1 MASVRKDPRGSG
13 TWQVRYRKPDGRVTT
28 KGGFRRKNDA
38 LRWARTTEVDKDRGD
53 WVDPAKQKVRF
64 GDFAEQWMADQHHLS
79 PQAQVD
85 YALIIR
91 NRLVPALGGTALG
104 QLTTERLQDVVTGQA
119 QHHAPGTVQKTH
131 AVLRRV
137 LDGAVQRGYLP
148 RNPCTGVSLPKS
160 EQREMLYLNA
170 PEVEALARAVP
181 ARYGTLVRFAAWTGL
196 RAGECGALRVSDFT
210 PDYASVRVTRSVG
223 DVNGKLIEGPTKNGR
238 NRVVGVPPLLRDE
251 LRAQVAAHHP
261 AGPASDA
268 LVFPNAAGGWLR
280 HRHFYRRHFRPAVRT
295 ALPAEKAALRFHDLR
310 HTAAA
315 LLISLGAHPL
325 EVKER
330 LGHSSINVTMDV
342 YGHIFP
348 ARHEALTGALDDVLR
363 AARDGEGADDG

>member
-13 TWQVRYRKPDGRVTT
+13 AWQVRYRKPNGKMTT
-28 KGGFRRKNDA
+28 KGGFKRKNDA
-38 LRWARTTEVDKDRGD
+38 LRWARTAEVDKDRGD
-53 WVDPAKQKVRF
+53 WIDPTKQKVRF
-64 GDFAEQWMADQHHLS
+64 GDFAEQWLAGQEHLS

-104 QLTTERLQDVVTGQA
+104 QVTTERLQDLVAA
-119 QHHAPGTVQKTH
+119 QGEQHAAGTVRKTV

-137 LDGAVQRGYLP
+137 LGGAVQRGYL
-148 RNPCTGVSLPKS
+148 RSNPCDGVSLPRT
-160 EQREMLYLNA
+160 EDREMLFLSA
-170 PEVEALARAVP
+170 EEIEALAQAMP

-196 RAGECGALRVSDFT
+196 RAGECGALRLSDFT
-210 PDYASVRVTRSVG
+210 DGYASVRVMRSVG
-223 DVNGKLIEGPTKNGR
+223 DVNGKLTEGKTKNRR
-238 NRVVGVPPLLRDE
+238 NRVVGVPELLRDD
-251 LRAQVAAHHP
+251 LRAHVAARYPHG
-261 AGPASDA
+261 ATSDE
-268 LVFPNAAGGWLR
+268 LVFPGERGGWLR
-280 HRHFYRRHFRPAVRT
+280 HTNFYRLHFRPAVKNG
-295 ALPAEKAALRFHDLR
+295 LPAEKAALRFHDLR

-315 LLISLGAHPL
+315 LLIGLGAHPL

-348 ARHEALTGALDDVLR
+348 ARHEALTAELDAHLR
-363 AARDGEGADDG
+363 AARNGGS